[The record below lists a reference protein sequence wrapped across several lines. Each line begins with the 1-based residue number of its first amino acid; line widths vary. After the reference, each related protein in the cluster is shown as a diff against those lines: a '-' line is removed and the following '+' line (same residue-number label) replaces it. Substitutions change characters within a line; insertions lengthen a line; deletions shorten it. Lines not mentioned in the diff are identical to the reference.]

1 MAPLYMG
8 FAVAIEGMGV
18 NFSSAKTSKEAG
30 AVKLKPSSDN
40 LLLILVNFYV
50 NFYIQSRP

>member
-40 LLLILVNFYV
+40 LLLILV
-50 NFYIQSRP
+50 